1 VSMIRALRV
10 PLVFE
15 TFCCE
20 HFALSR
26 QDIRQWWR
34 ALALSHGS
42 QAIALRGT
50 LQYRCVRYRRTDL
63 AQLLRAYLSPRELV
77 EVLETLVEER
87 RLSRQFANRV
97 QNAVL
102 QRVGPTGAWR

>member
-1 VSMIRALRV
+1 MVRSLRV

-15 TFCCE
+15 MFCRE
-20 HFALSR
+20 HFTLSR
-26 QDIRQWWR
+26 ADVQQWWR
-34 ALALSHGS
+34 ALSLSNDS
-42 QAIALRGT
+42 QAITLRGT
-50 LQYRCVRYRRTDL
+50 LQYRCVRYQRMDL
-63 AQLLRAYLSPRELV
+63 ARLLRSSLSPQALIESVEALV
-77 EVLETLVEER
+77 AER